1 MRILRLP
8 TDTLVQSVIVSFCR
22 YRAGGCLFGRDDDFC
37 RREIRKRGGN
47 DRLRRGA
54 DCGGYGNKGF
64 FGGEDRV
71 VDGLNG
77 RRNRS
82 TCFALVNDQ

>member
-1 MRILRLP
+1 MFAANNRFGSGNNRLRAANDNLL
-8 TDTLVQSVIVSFCR
+8 TENDRLRSIHDLVRQ
-22 YRAGGCLFGRDDDFC
+22 
-37 RREIRKRGGN
+37 EN
-47 DRLRRGA
+47 DRLRREA
-54 DCGGYGNKGF
+54 DCGGCGNKGF